1 MTSAP
6 EIGSVILRCRDLSK
20 IYGSNYAIKSVNF
33 DLKAGEIHALVGEN
47 GAGKSTLSK
56 AVAGA
61 VRPSEGSIE
70 LFGAKVELT
79 NPKDALDAGVAMV
92 YQETSLVPTMS
103 VAQNIQLGVE
113 SRFIRLRTLNKEIQA
128 HLQSMNFNVDPTA
141 LGGSLSA
148 AQRQMVEIARAVY
161 HKARIIIFDEPT
173 ATLTPSEKKHFFNLV
188 RDLRRRGTGIIYISH
203 ALEEVEKISDRVTI
217 MRDGELIKT
226 GPTSGFTRDEIVRLM
241 VGRETGFVPVRNQ
254 VQSTEEKLPA
264 ERVLTVEN
272 VTMGTVVRNM
282 SFSITKGEVTAL
294 FGLVGSGRTE
304 IAKIISGAL
313 KRRFINGGRILLGDK
328 LIRYRVPPQAVHD
341 GIAYITEDRKQNG
354 FFDTMSITDNIYS
367 GFLASNAGR
376 KPLVERDKA
385 QKMSKEW
392 TKRLSIRAISGDARV
407 VELSGGNQQKVVIAK
422 SLVQN
427 PKVVIFDEPT
437 QGVDVGAIP
446 EIHKFIR
453 DLADS
458 GVAVL
463 VISSYIP
470 EVMSLGDRILVA
482 RRGQVVE
489 EFSAAEATQDKIL
502 YAALF

>member
-6 EIGSVILRCRDLSK
+6 EVGSVILRCCDLSK
-20 IYGSNYAIKSVNF
+20 AYGSNFAIKSVNF

-56 AVAGA
+56 SIAGA
-61 VRPSEGSIE
+61 VRPSEGHIE
-70 LFGAKVELT
+70 LFGKRVDLV
-79 NPKDALDAGVAMV
+79 NPKEALGAGVAMV

-103 VAQNIQLGVE
+103 VAQNVQLGIE
-113 SRFIRLRTLNKEIQA
+113 SRFIRLRTLNKVIQA

-141 LGGSLSA
+141 LGSSLSA

-161 HKARIIIFDEPT
+161 HNARIIIFDEPT
-173 ATLTPSEKKHFFNLV
+173 ATLTPSEKKHFFNLI
-188 RDLRRRGTGIIYISH
+188 RDLRKRGTGIIYISH
-203 ALEEVEKISDRVTI
+203 ALEEVEKISDRVTV
-217 MRDGELIKT
+217 MRDGALIKT
-226 GPTSGFTRDEIVRLM
+226 GPTGSFTRDEIVRLM
-241 VGRETGFVPVRNQ
+241 IGREASFVPVRDQ
-254 VQSTEEKLPA
+254 ARATGDKAPA
-264 ERVLTVEN
+264 ERVVTVEN

-304 IAKIISGAL
+304 IAKIIYGAN
-313 KRRFINGGRILLGDK
+313 KRRFTNGGRMLLHDK
-328 LIRYRVPPQAVHD
+328 LIRYRVPPQAIRD

-367 GFLASNAGR
+367 GYLASAAGQ
-376 KPLVERDKA
+376 KPLIEPTVARKLSA
-385 QKMSKEW
+385 LW
-392 TKRLSIRAISGDARV
+392 TKRLGVRAISGDARV

-470 EVMSLGDRILVA
+470 EVMSLADRILVA

-489 EFSAAEATQDKIL
+489 EFSSAEATQDKIL

>member
-1 MTSAP
+1 MTDNETSKQ
-6 EIGSVILRCRDLSK
+6 VVLRGHDLSK
-20 IYGSNYAIKSVNF
+20 IYGSNYAIRSVNF
-33 DLKAGEIHALVGEN
+33 DLRAGEIHALIGEN

-56 AVAGA
+56 IIAGA
-61 VRPSEGSIE
+61 VQPSEGYIE
-70 LFGAKVELT
+70 LNGQKVEFA
-79 NPKDALDAGVAMV
+79 NPKAALDAGVAMV
-92 YQETSLVPTMS
+92 YQETGLVPTMT

-113 SRFIRLRTLNKEIQA
+113 SRFIRLRTLNKVIQA

-161 HKARIIIFDEPT
+161 HKARVIIFDEPT
-173 ATLTPSEKKHFFNLV
+173 ATLTPSEKKHFFNLI
-188 RDLRRRGTGIIYISH
+188 RELRSGGTAIIYISH
-203 ALEEVEKISDRVTI
+203 ALEEVEKTSDRVTI
-217 MRDGELIKT
+217 MRDGEHIKT
-226 GPTSGFTRDEIVRLM
+226 DRTDSFTRDEIVRLM
-241 VGRETGFVPVRNQ
+241 VGRESSFVPVKERKERDTS
-254 VQSTEEKLPA
+254 VPA
-264 ERVLTVEN
+264 EPALTVEN
-272 VTMGTVVRNM
+272 VTMGTVVKNM

-304 IAKIISGAL
+304 IAQIISGAL
-313 KRRFINGGRILLGDK
+313 KRRYIGGGRILLGDK
-328 LIRYRVPPQAVHD
+328 LVRYRVPTQGVGD
-341 GIAYITEDRKQNG
+341 GIACITEDRKLNG
-354 FFDTMSITDNIYS
+354 YFDTMSITDNIYA
-367 GFLASNAGR
+367 GFLACRQGR
-376 KPLVERDKA
+376 APLIDRRKA
-385 QKMSKEW
+385 NRMSKDW
-392 TKRLSIRAISGDARV
+392 TDRLSIRAISGDARV

-422 SLVQN
+422 SLVQD

-437 QGVDVGAIP
+437 HGVDVGAIP

-453 DLADS
+453 ELADT

-489 EFSAAEATQDKIL
+489 EFSAEEATQDKIL

>member
-1 MTSAP
+1 MTHAS
-6 EIGSVILRCRDLSK
+6 EGGSVILRCHELSK
-20 IYGSNYAIKSVNF
+20 AYGSNYAIKSVDF

-56 AVAGA
+56 AIAGA
-61 VRPSEGSIE
+61 VRPSEGHIE
-70 LFGAKVELT
+70 LFGRRVDLK
-79 NPKDALDAGVAMV
+79 NPKEALEAGVAMV

-103 VAQNIQLGVE
+103 VAQNVQLGIE
-113 SRFIRLRTLNKEIQA
+113 SRFIRLRTLNKVIQA

-161 HKARIIIFDEPT
+161 HRARIIIFDEPT

-188 RDLRRRGTGIIYISH
+188 RDLRRRGTGVIYISH
-203 ALEEVEKISDRVTI
+203 ALEEVEKISDRLTV
-217 MRDGELIKT
+217 MRDGRLIKT
-226 GPTSGFTRDEIVRLM
+226 GPTIGFTRDEIVRLM
-241 VGRETGFVPVRNQ
+241 IGRDASLVPVRDQ
-254 VQSTEEKLPA
+254 IPTEGEKLPA
-264 ERVLTVEN
+264 ERVVTVEN

-304 IAKIISGAL
+304 IAKIICGAQ
-313 KRRFINGGRILLGDK
+313 KRRFTNGGRILLHDK
-328 LIRYRVPPQAVHD
+328 LIRYRVPPQAVRD
-341 GIAYITEDRKQNG
+341 GIAYVTEDRKQNG
-354 FFDTMSITDNIYS
+354 FFDTMSITENIYS
-367 GFLASNAGR
+367 GFLASMAGR
-376 KPLVERDKA
+376 KPFVERATAKR
-385 QKMSKEW
+385 MSDVW
-392 TKRLSIRAISGDARV
+392 TKRLSVRAISGDARV

-422 SLVQN
+422 SLVQS

-453 DLADS
+453 DLADD

-489 EFSAAEATQDKIL
+489 EFSAVEATQDKIL

>member
-1 MTSAP
+1 MTADP
-6 EIGSVILRCRDLSK
+6 QNGAVILRCAGLSK
-20 IYGSNYAIKSVNF
+20 LYGSNYAIRSVNF
-33 DLKAGEIHALVGEN
+33 DLRAGEIHALVGEN

-56 AVAGA
+56 AIAGA
-61 VRPSEGSIE
+61 VRPSEGHIE
-70 LFGAKVELT
+70 LCGNRADLGS
-79 NPKDALDAGVAMV
+79 PKDALDAGVAMV

-103 VAQNIQLGVE
+103 VAQNIQLGIE
-113 SRFIRLRTLNKEIQA
+113 GRFIRLRTLNKVVQA

-141 LGGSLSA
+141 LGSSLSA

-161 HKARIIIFDEPT
+161 HQARIIIFDEPT
-173 ATLTPSEKKHFFNLV
+173 ATLTPSEKKHFFNLI
-188 RDLRRRGTGIIYISH
+188 RDLRSRGTGIIYISH
-203 ALEEVEKISDRVTI
+203 ALEEVEKISDRVTV
-217 MRDGELIKT
+217 MRDGALIKT
-226 GPTSGFTRDEIVRLM
+226 APTSSLTRDEIVRLM
-241 VGRETGFVPVRNQ
+241 VGRETSFVPVRNLSP
-254 VQSTEEKLPA
+254 VDETRVPA

-328 LIRYRVPPQAVHD
+328 LIRYRVPPQAIRD

-354 FFDTMSITDNIYS
+354 FFDTMSITDNIYA
-367 GFLASNAGR
+367 GFLASRAGKR
-376 KPLVERDKA
+376 PFVEREKA
-385 QKMSKEW
+385 RKMSQEW

-470 EVMSLGDRILVA
+470 EVMTLGDRILVA

-489 EFSAAEATQDKIL
+489 EFSAAEVTQDKIL